1 MRVLV
6 TGANGYVGGA
16 LVRRL
21 LADGQIAGRTL
32 GDLVA
37 TDLRLDVLPRDARLQ
52 AVTGDLS
59 QAATQDALFAAPLDA
74 VFHLA
79 SVPGGTAEAQ
89 PALARRVNLDASLDL
104 FDRCHQQ
111 VEAGGAVPRVV
122 FASTIAVY
130 GLPMPAMVDDT
141 TPCSPQM
148 SYGAQKWMGEI
159 ALADASRRGWADGV
173 SLRLPGVLARPPAP
187 TGQLSAFISDLL
199 RELSQGRAFTCPTG
213 PGATT
218 WASSIHNVLDNL
230 LHAAGVAA
238 NRLPASRA
246 LLLPTQRFAMDGL
259 VAAVEQ
265 VFGTPAQALVRWA
278 PDAHIERL
286 FGRFPALQTPAA
298 AAAGFAPDGDLPTLV
313 RRSLAPA

>member
-6 TGANGYVGGA
+6 TGAGGYVGGA

-21 LADGQIAGRTL
+21 LADGHIAGRTL
-32 GDLVA
+32 RELVA
-37 TDLRLDVLPRDARLQ
+37 TDLRLDGLPRDARLRCV
-52 AVTGDLS
+52 AADLS
-59 QAATQDALFAAPLDA
+59 LAATQDALFGGPVDT

-89 PALARRVNLDASLDL
+89 PALARRVNLGATLDL
-104 FDRCHQQ
+104 FDLCRLQ
-111 VEAGGAVPRVV
+111 VEAGGVAPRVV

-130 GLPMPAMVDDT
+130 GLPMPDRVDDN

-187 TGQLSAFISDLL
+187 TGQLSAFMSDLL
-199 RELSQGRAFTCPTG
+199 RELSQGRAFACPTG
-213 PGATT
+213 PDATT

-230 LHAAGVAA
+230 LHAAAVAA
-238 NRLPASRA
+238 DRLPVSRC
-246 LLLPTQRFAMDGL
+246 LLLPTQRFAMGEL
-259 VAAVEQ
+259 AAAVAQ
-265 VFGTPAQALVRWA
+265 VYGTPAQTLVRWA
-278 PDAHIERL
+278 PEERIERL
-286 FGRFPALQTPAA
+286 FGRFPAVQTLAA
-298 AAAGFAPDGDLPTLV
+298 EAAGFAHDGDLPTLV
-313 RRSLAPA
+313 RRSLAPL